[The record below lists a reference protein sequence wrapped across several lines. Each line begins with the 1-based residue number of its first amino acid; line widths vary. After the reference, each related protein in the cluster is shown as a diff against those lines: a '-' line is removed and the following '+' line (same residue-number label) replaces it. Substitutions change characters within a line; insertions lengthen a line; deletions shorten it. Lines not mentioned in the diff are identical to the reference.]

1 MLPVIAAIGGA
12 MMLGGAI
19 GSAKSG
25 ILSRSGT
32 GWADTTG
39 WKNDMAANRGYQ
51 DQYSG
56 LANAYMNRKG
66 PTLGDATM
74 TGSATVGPSQGVG
87 TPTVDDGA
95 AKGMQSA
102 LASKLM
108 GQMNG
113 TEPSLAQL
121 QMQQGLAQSLKQ
133 QQAAAAGIRG
143 AGVNASLAMRN
154 LGDQAAAMRQ
164 GLVGN
169 AAMARLAEQQGAMSQ
184 LGGLS
189 SGMRSQDLA
198 NAQLMQQAG
207 MFNAQQANQFAL
219 AQAGFNQQ
227 ANMANA
233 EAANKYGLAGYQG
246 ALQAQGMNDQMVNSM
261 FGARQHANDS
271 AVQSEL
277 AGMDMFYKGQQQN
290 YQAAEDAKARRG
302 KFWGS
307 IMGAGASLMQMSDE
321 TMKTDVKPAGSIVEA
336 ISALGPGVHRT
347 SPGMEPMKSSAPA
360 QEESS
365 GGGGMDMSKMAS
377 MFKGGGGGG
386 AMASAN
392 SGVSGADVSAMSDE
406 RQKANVS
413 NGDPKLRSFYDA
425 LEAHSYRYKDPSAP
439 GAGEGRY
446 VSPMAQELEKSEIG
460 KTMVTDTPE
469 GKMVDYGKGFGA
481 MLAGQAEF
489 HDRLK
494 KVEAAL
500 AAKKGKK

>member
-1 MLPVIAAIGGA
+1 VLPVIAAIGGA
-12 MMLGGAI
+12 MMLGGAV

-25 ILSRSGT
+25 ILDRSGT
-32 GWADTTG
+32 DWAKTYN
-39 WKNDMAANRGYQ
+39 WQKDMAANRGYQ

-74 TGSATVGPSQGVG
+74 A
-87 TPTVDDGA
+87 GA
-95 AKGMQSA
+95 ASLGPASKVSTTGPDDAASRGMQSA

-198 NAQLMQQAG
+198 TAQMMQQAG
-207 MFNAQQANQFAL
+207 MFNAQQGNQFAL

-277 AGMDMFYKGQQQN
+277 AGMDMFYKGQDQN
-290 YQAAEDAKARRG
+290 YRAAEDAKARRG
-302 KFWGS
+302 KFWGG

-321 TMKTDVKPAGSIVEA
+321 NMKTDVKPAGGIVDA

-347 SPGMEPMKSSAPA
+347 SPGLEPMRPSAPA
-360 QEESS
+360 EEEKS
-365 GGGGMDMSKMAS
+365 GGGMDMSKMAG
-377 MFKGGGGGG
+377 MFKGGG
-386 AMASAN
+386 MASAN

-406 RQKANVS
+406 RQKAGVS

-446 VSPMAQELEKSEIG
+446 VSPMAQELEKSDIG

-494 KVEAAL
+494 RVEAAL

>member
-12 MMLGGAI
+12 MMLGGAV

-25 ILSRSGT
+25 ILDRSGT
-32 GWADTTG
+32 EWAKTYRWD
-39 WKNDMAANRGYQ
+39 KDMAQNRAYQ
-51 DQYSG
+51 DQYG
-56 LANAYMNRKG
+56 ALANAYMNRKG

-74 TGSATVGPSQGVG
+74 TGSATVGPAQGVAA
-87 TPTVDDGA
+87 PTVDDA
-95 AKGMQSA
+95 ASRGMQSA

-198 NAQLMQQAG
+198 TAQMMQQSG
-207 MFNAQQANQFAL
+207 MFNAQQANQFKL
-219 AQAGFNQQ
+219 AQAGFDQQ

-277 AGMDMFYKGQQQN
+277 VGMDMFYKGQAQN

-302 KFWGS
+302 KFWGG
-307 IMGAGASLMQMSDE
+307 IMGAGANLMQMSDE
-321 TMKTDVKPAGSIVEA
+321 NMKTDVKPAGSIVDA

-347 SPGMEPMKSSAPA
+347 SPGLEPMKPSAPA

-365 GGGGMDMSKMAS
+365 DMDMSKMAG
-377 MFKGGGGGG
+377 MFKGGGGGS
-386 AMASAN
+386 MASAN

-406 RQKANVS
+406 RQKAGVS